1 VPAQPLRA
9 GLPGEGC
16 PPPLPLPQRGRGR
29 GAGGE
34 GEGRPHPLPLSR
46 SVGKVRA
53 ALTPC
58 PSPALRERG
67 ELVGGLGIVAGR
79 RRRIATATLISSS
92 SAPLVGEEGG
102 LGGRCGSTSPLPL
115 PQRGRGRGAGGK
127 VRVHQKPRFSTTLA
141 DQRHGSAII
150 VSVRKLV
157 INELD
162 QKLKPLR
169 IHVKG
174 SYRGFLDCL

>member
-29 GAGGE
+29 GAGG
-34 GEGRPHPLPLSR
+34 
-46 SVGKVRA
+46 KVRA

-67 ELVGGLGIVAGR
+67 ELVGGLGIVARR

-92 SAPLVGEEGG
+92 SAPLVGVEGG
-102 LGGRCGSTSPLPL
+102 LGGR
-115 PQRGRGRGAGGK
+115 
-127 VRVHQKPRFSTTLA
+127 
-141 DQRHGSAII
+141 
-150 VSVRKLV
+150 
-157 INELD
+157 
-162 QKLKPLR
+162 
-169 IHVKG
+169 
-174 SYRGFLDCL
+174 